1 MGVALST
8 IFVTARSALSTVM
21 STVSLLLP
29 ATGSAW
35 SAAVTLAVLVMVVP
49 LVPASTVAVKVSVAL
64 APFMML
70 PTVQT
75 PVPIT

>member
-1 MGVALST
+1 MGAASST

-21 STVSLLLP
+21 SAVSLLS
-29 ATGSAW
+29 AAAGSAW
-35 SAAVTLAVLVMVVP
+35 SAAVTPAVLVMVVP

-64 APFMML
+64 TPFKIP

-75 PVPIT
+75 PVPLT